1 MMRRNICSMSLL
13 LLMSLLASTVPAQ
26 QQKARPISVV
36 RAIRADVNE
45 EIALTGSVIARRV
58 SRISSQLEGF
68 VEEVLVDEG
77 YQLKQGDVI
86 LKLDPEL
93 AKIAVASA
101 TAQVAEAR
109 AVLNE
114 ARRQRDEAAEL
125 VRKKHISAT
134 DHEARIAQV
143 LIQEAALSR
152 LKEQL
157 RQQKE
162 LLNRQVVYAPFDGV
176 VTQKLTE
183 VGQWVDTSSTLMVME
198 ETKVLRVD
206 VPVPQLYYDKLEL
219 GTGVEIRF
227 DAFPG
232 RKFTGEVSMKIP
244 SANPSTR
251 TFPVRIDLAN
261 SEGIIASGMSARV
274 VFKLGADREAL
285 LVPRDV
291 IVRKP
296 DGSASVWLVQDAA
309 GQSTV
314 VVVPVIIGKSYRDN
328 FVINAS
334 DIKAGDRLVIRGNEI
349 LQPGQLVDI
358 VNDMGAAS
366 R

>member
-1 MMRRNICSMSLL
+1 MKVTIVSISLRL
-13 LLMSLLASTVPAQ
+13 LLMLLLVVPAMAQ
-26 QQKARPISVV
+26 QQKARPVSVV
-36 RAIRADVNE
+36 RAITADVSE
-45 EIALTGSVIARRV
+45 EISLTGSVIARRV
-58 SRISSQLEGF
+58 SRISSRVEGF
-68 VEEVLVDEG
+68 VAEVMVDEG
-77 YQLKQGDVI
+77 YRLKQGDVI
-86 LKLDPEL
+86 LRLDPEL

-109 AVLNE
+109 AVLDE

-152 LKEQL
+152 LQEQL

-162 LLNRQVVYAPFDGV
+162 LLRRQVVYAPFDGV
-176 VTQKLTE
+176 VTEKLTE

-206 VPVPQLYYDKLEL
+206 VPVPQLYYEKLEL
-219 GTGVEIRF
+219 GTAVEIRF

-251 TFPVRIDLAN
+251 TFPVRIDMEN
-261 SEGIIASGMSARV
+261 SEGAIASGMSARV
-274 VFKLGADREAL
+274 VFKLSADREAL

-296 DGSASVWLVQDAA
+296 DGSTSVWLVQDEA
-309 GQSTV
+309 GQSKV
-314 VVVPVIIGKSYRDN
+314 IVVPVTIGKSFRDN
-328 FVINAS
+328 FVISSS
-334 DIKAGDRLVIRGNEI
+334 DVKAGDRLVVRGNEI
-349 LQPGQLVDI
+349 LQPGQLVNI
-358 VNDMGAAS
+358 VNDMGEAG